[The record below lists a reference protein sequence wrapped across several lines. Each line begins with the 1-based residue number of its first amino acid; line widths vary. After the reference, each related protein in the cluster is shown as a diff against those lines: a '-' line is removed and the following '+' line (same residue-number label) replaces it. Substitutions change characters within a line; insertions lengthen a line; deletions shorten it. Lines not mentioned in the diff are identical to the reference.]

1 MNVDI
6 YQITPVIIGSI
17 LDSFVGDPYTL
28 PHPVR
33 LFGRMIAFFDR
44 IWNKG
49 NYRKLKGL
57 LMTLLLV
64 AGTALFFF
72 ALMEI
77 TQDYQWIH
85 ILLVSVFFF
94 YGLSNRSLLDEA
106 WKVEAKL
113 LTDDTDGARKQLSW
127 IVGRDTK
134 QLSGSQIRIATLET
148 LSENLSDGVVAP
160 LFYFAIGGIPAMMA
174 YKMINTLDSMVGY
187 KNDRYRE
194 FGFASAKL
202 DDLANFIPARL
213 TALLMVIVS
222 GKLRAFRF
230 IRRYGSAHASLNSG
244 YPESALAGILDC
256 RMGGPNRYHGK
267 MVVKPYIGENE
278 RSVTHEDFRIA
289 CTINIRV
296 TLFCILVI
304 LLISAF

>member
-1 MNVDI
+1 MNIDL
-6 YQITPVIIGSI
+6 YQAAPVLIGSM

-44 IWNKG
+44 IWNRG
-49 NYRKLKGL
+49 NYRKLKGS

-64 AGTALFFF
+64 AVTALFFF
-72 ALMEI
+72 VLMKI
-77 TQDYQWIH
+77 TRDYQWLH

-113 LTDDTDGARKQLSW
+113 LTDDTDGARQQLSW
-127 IVGRDTK
+127 IVGRDTN

-222 GKLRAFRF
+222 GKLRALRF
-230 IRRYGSAHASLNSG
+230 IRRYGSAHASPNSG

-256 RMGGPNRYHGK
+256 KMGGPNSYHGK
-267 MVVKPYIGENE
+267 IVEKPYIGENA
-278 RSVTHEDFRIA
+278 RVVTHGDFCTA

-296 TLFCILVI
+296 TLLCILI
-304 LLISAF
+304 LLIGAF